1 MPGRA
6 EMVVR
11 GSDDLMRVREGKNEG
26 GTNGGGTMAT
36 RDEVAPAAIPREV
49 ALRLC
54 TEIQHENR
62 GKWYTSGG
70 MMCRGCVRF
79 SHGDPAKMCFSSKPD
94 NRGCYQ
100 VNARYERLPQRG
112 VH

>member
-1 MPGRA
+1 MAIRKDVMP
-6 EMVVR
+6 V
-11 GSDDLMRVREGKNEG
+11 
-26 GTNGGGTMAT
+26 
-36 RDEVAPAAIPREV
+36 AIPLEI
-49 ALRLC
+49 ALQLC
-54 TEIQHENR
+54 AEIQQANR

-79 SHGDPAKMCFSSKPD
+79 SHGDPAKMCFSNRPD

-100 VNARYERLPQRG
+100 VNARYERLPHSG